1 VTLAKLDTKI
11 YFLPMKEGPIVCG
24 TVIKLEAHLRL
35 VQVPLAHTVHS
46 QDIVTMT
53 RPH

>member
-1 VTLAKLDTKI
+1 
-11 YFLPMKEGPIVCG
+11 MKDGPIVCG
-24 TVIKLEAHLRL
+24 TVVKLESQLRL
-35 VQVPLAHTVHS
+35 VQVPLLHTVHA

>member
-1 VTLAKLDTKI
+1 MTLARLGTKI
-11 YFLPMKEGPIVCG
+11 YFLPAGEGPIVCG

-35 VQVPLAHTVHS
+35 VQVPLGHTVRS
-46 QDIVTMT
+46 PDIVTMT